1 MTVYYKPATQ
11 KASSCPGGCVLGIV
25 GSRIL
30 AGRADADELIRREF
44 EIHRPRWFVSGGA
57 DGIDKMAETEA
68 DSRGY
73 RERKTIHLPEQR
85 SWEYYKKRDK
95 LIAQDSECL
104 VCISG
109 LLSRTQGAAWTASE
123 AERLGK
129 RVTRYGI

>member
-1 MTVYYKPATQ
+1 MTLWPSTDT
-11 KASSCPGGCVLGIV
+11 CLGDCVLGIV

-30 AGRADADELIRREF
+30 VGRPDAEDIIGQEF
-44 EIHRPRWFVSGGA
+44 DRHRPRWFVSGGA
-57 DGIDKMAETEA
+57 IGIDKMAEDEA
-68 DSRGY
+68 DRRGY

-129 RVTRYGI
+129 RVTRYVI